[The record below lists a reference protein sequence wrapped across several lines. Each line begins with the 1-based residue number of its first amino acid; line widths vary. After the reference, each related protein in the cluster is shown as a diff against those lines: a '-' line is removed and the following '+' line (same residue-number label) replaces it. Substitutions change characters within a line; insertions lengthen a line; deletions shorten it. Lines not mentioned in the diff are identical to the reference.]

1 MWPPDGRRVGSG
13 AVKNKLA
20 AALSATVVILAM
32 GSLSGCGDGGNEE
45 LDAWAKT
52 VCDQASAQVKKIN
65 DANTHISNTPSDAK
79 PQDVR
84 SADST
89 AFGQISD
96 AYKALAGIVG
106 KAGDPPVDNGA
117 KLKQD
122 AVNDLNSLSTAYA
135 NLRKQVDALP
145 VSDQAK
151 FADGLKSVSDNLS
164 KVSKS
169 GEQALDTLRQGDVGQ
184 AMAKQPGCQESG
196 ASPAKS

>member
-1 MWPPDGRRVGSG
+1 
-13 AVKNKLA
+13 VKNKLA

-32 GSLSGCGDGGNEE
+32 GSLSGCGDDGNEE

-96 AYKALAGIVG
+96 AYKSLAGIVG
-106 KAGDPPVDNGA
+106 KAGDPPVDNGG

-151 FADGLKSVSDNLS
+151 FADGLKSVSDNLA

-169 GEQALDTLRQGDVGQ
+169 GEQALDTLRRGDVGQ

>member
-1 MWPPDGRRVGSG
+1 M
-13 AVKNKLA
+13 KNKLA
-20 AALSATVVILAM
+20 TALSVTAVILAT
-32 GSLSGCGDGGNEE
+32 GSLSGCGDGNKE

-52 VCDQASAQVKKIN
+52 VCDQAAAQVKKIN
-65 DANTHISNTPSDAK
+65 DANTHISNTPSNAEPK
-79 PQDVR
+79 DVR

-106 KAGDPPVDNGA
+106 KAGDPPVDDNGT

-122 AVNDLNSLSTAYA
+122 AVSDLNSLSTAYA

-145 VSDQAK
+145 VSNQAK
-151 FADGLKSVSDNLS
+151 FADGLKSVSDNLA

-169 GEQALDTLRQGDVGQ
+169 GEQALDTLRRGEVGQ
-184 AMAKQPGCQESG
+184 AMAKQPGCQDSG
-196 ASPAKS
+196 AKPSKS

>member
-1 MWPPDGRRVGSG
+1 M
-13 AVKNKLA
+13 KNKLA
-20 AALSATVVILAM
+20 AALSVTAVILAT
-32 GSLSGCGDGGNEE
+32 GSLSGCGDGNKE
-45 LDAWAKT
+45 LDAWAKK
-52 VCDQASAQVKKIN
+52 VCDPAAVQVKKIN

-79 PQDVR
+79 PQEVR
-84 SADST
+84 DADST

-122 AVNDLNSLSTAYA
+122 AVGDLNSLATAYA
-135 NLRKQVDALP
+135 DLRGQVDALP

-151 FADGLKSVSDNLS
+151 FADGLKSVSDNLA

-169 GEQALDTLRQGDVGQ
+169 GEQALDTLRRGEVGQ
-184 AMAKQPGCQESG
+184 AMARQPGCQDST
-196 ASPAKS
+196 ASPSKS